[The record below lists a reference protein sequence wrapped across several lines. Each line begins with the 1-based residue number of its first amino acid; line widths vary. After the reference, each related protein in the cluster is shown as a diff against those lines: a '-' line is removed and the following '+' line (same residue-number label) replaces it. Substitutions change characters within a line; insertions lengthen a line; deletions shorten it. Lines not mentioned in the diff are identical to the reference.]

1 MRPNPPI
8 NMNTINSPDI
18 CQLNK
23 EGLTKRFKSTY
34 RDPAIPVIAP
44 DKTKAINCI
53 LKGFIPT
60 DLTLVKLNLV
70 ALKAKPNL
78 EQFWLS
84 YIDALIMAKQ
94 SEKAKQV
101 LKNAR
106 IQGIAEEN

>member
-1 MRPNPPI
+1 MRPKPPI

-44 DKTKAINCI
+44 DKTKAINWI

-70 ALKAKPNL
+70 ALRAKPNGDFTTLFIVNKIINNQKKQIKNLTIL
-78 EQFWLS
+78 EL
-84 YIDALIMAKQ
+84 
-94 SEKAKQV
+94 
-101 LKNAR
+101 
-106 IQGIAEEN
+106 